1 MKRQLEFLPFSFLTL
16 VIALL
21 AACQAARAPAA
32 TPPPSATPVATIP
45 ASPTQTFTPTARSE
59 PKVPPAL
66 ISHNVLFGLEDK
78 TGVAFSRDGTKI
90 SWLAP
95 YRGALN
101 VFVAP
106 ADNPDAAKPVTNTGN
121 GTRTYYWAYT
131 NKHVLYLQDTDG
143 DENYRIYSV
152 NVNTGESKTLTPLK
166 GVHAGVQQ
174 ISDKF
179 PLEILV
185 TLNERDPKQF
195 DIYRVNIES
204 GKKSIVLQND
214 GFASFITDDDFN
226 VRFAVRTTADGGK
239 EYLKRT
245 EAGLWKSFA
254 KISLEDA
261 SNTYIAGF
269 DKTGKVLYM
278 VDSRGRNTGALTAI
292 NLETGKQSVIA
303 EDSRADVDH
312 VSRHPTKR
320 EVQAVS
326 FNYERTRWQV
336 IDNSIA
342 ADLAYLKSVAE
353 GDLQIVSRALDDK
366 HWIVYYLQDDGPG
379 RYYLY
384 DREAKSAKF
393 LFTDRKALEG
403 LTFAKMHSVIIKSR
417 DGLDLVSYLTL
428 PVESDNS
435 RARPERPL
443 PMVLYVHGGPWS
455 RDEWGFDLTHQWLAN
470 RGYAVL
476 SVNYRGSDGFGK
488 AFLNAGNKEWAGK
501 MHEDLIDAVNWS
513 IKEGIAD
520 AKKICIM
527 GGSYGGYATLVGL
540 TFTPE
545 IFACGVDRFGPSNL
559 VTLLNTIPPYW
570 TPQIE
575 LWKNRVGDH
584 TTKEGRAF
592 LNQRSPLTYVE
603 QISKPLLII
612 AGANDPR
619 VKQSESDQI
628 VRAMQAKN
636 LPVTYLLYPDE
647 GHGFASATNSR
658 SSNAVTEIFFAT
670 YLGGRYEAIGGN
682 LRNSS
687 ITVPVGANLVRG
699 LAEAL
704 EKR

>member
-1 MKRQLEFLPFSFLTL
+1 MKRVLGFITFWIL
-16 VIALL
+16 ALL
-21 AACQAARAPAA
+21 VAACQPISAPATTA
-32 TPPPSATPVATIP
+32 QPAPTSVAAP
-45 ASPTQTFTPTARSE
+45 LASPTQTFSPTARSE
-59 PKVPPAL
+59 PQAPPAL
-66 ISHNVLFGLEDK
+66 IPRNVLFGLQDK
-78 TGVAFSRDGTKI
+78 TGVAFSRDGTRI

-101 VFVAP
+101 VWVAP

-131 NKHVLYLQDTDG
+131 NNHVLYLQDTDG

-152 NVNTGESKTLTPLK
+152 NVDTGESKTLTPSK
-166 GVHAGVQQ
+166 AVRAGVQK
-174 ISDKF
+174 ISSKF
-179 PLEILV
+179 PREILV
-185 TLNERDPKQF
+185 TLNERDPAQF

-204 GKKSIVLQND
+204 GEISLVLQND
-214 GFASFITDDDFN
+214 GFTSFVTDDDFN
-226 VRFAVRTTADGGK
+226 IRFAIRTTSDGGK

-245 EAGLWKSFA
+245 EAGGWESFA

-261 SNTYIAGF
+261 SNTYVAGF
-269 DKTGKVLYM
+269 DKTGQVLYM

-292 NLETGKQSVIA
+292 TLETGKRTVIA
-303 EDSRADVDH
+303 EDPRADVDQI
-312 VSRHPTKR
+312 SWHPTQR

-336 IDNSIA
+336 IDNAIA
-342 ADLAYLKSVAE
+342 VDLAYLKTVTE
-353 GDLQIVSRALDDK
+353 GDFQIVSRALDDK
-366 HWIVYYLQDDGPG
+366 RWIVYYVLDDGPG

-384 DREAKSAKF
+384 DREAKNANF
-393 LFTDRKALEG
+393 LFTNRKVLEG
-403 LTFAKMHSVIIKSR
+403 LTFAKMHPVIIKSR

-428 PVESDNS
+428 PVESDNR
-435 RARPERPL
+435 RARPDQPL
-443 PMVLYVHGGPWS
+443 PMVLYVHGGPWA
-455 RDEWGFDLTHQWLAN
+455 RDEWGLDLTHQWLAN

-476 SVNYRGSDGFGK
+476 SVNYGGSDGFGK
-488 AFLNAGNKEWAGK
+488 NFLNAGNKEWAGK
-501 MHEDLIDAVNWS
+501 MHDDLIDAVNWS

-540 TFTPE
+540 TFTPD

-570 TPQIE
+570 TPEIE
-575 LWKNRVGDH
+575 QWKNRVGDH
-584 TTKEGRAF
+584 TTEDGRAF

-603 QISKPLLII
+603 RISKPLLIV

-628 VRAMQAKN
+628 VRAMQAKH

-647 GHGFASATNSR
+647 GHGFARVTNSR
-658 SSNAVTEIFFAT
+658 SSNAVTEIFFAA
-670 YLGGRYEAIGGN
+670 YLGGRYEPLGDD

-687 ITVPVGANLVRG
+687 ITVPVGADLVRG

-704 EKR
+704 EKK